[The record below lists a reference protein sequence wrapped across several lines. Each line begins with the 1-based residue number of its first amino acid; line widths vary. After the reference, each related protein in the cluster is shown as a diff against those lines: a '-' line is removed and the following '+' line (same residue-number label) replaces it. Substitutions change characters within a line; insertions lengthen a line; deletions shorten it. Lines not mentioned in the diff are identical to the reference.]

1 MITEQQY
8 RRLMTTYHQSGVVS
22 HAAMKAGMH
31 RETAARYLEAQA
43 GPGQRKPP
51 HHWRTRPDPLEALW
65 LQAKPWLEASP
76 ELEVKAL
83 FEHLLGTDPA
93 LAPGHT
99 LRTFQRRVRQ
109 WRAQNGPPREV
120 HFPQVREPGQAGQL
134 DWTHADELGVTIAG
148 AAFGHWL
155 CHVVLPYSN
164 WQWAVPCHS
173 ESLLSLR
180 VGLQAALWALGGV
193 PLQLQTDQSSTATH
207 TLDRMSKQRGFNTG
221 YLALCAHYEVQP
233 TTIHVACPNENG
245 DIESANGHL
254 KRRLK
259 NHLILRGSRD
269 FASEAAYAEFVGQVC
284 TGANLLRQA
293 KVAEERPC
301 LRPLPVTRFPEA
313 EELTV
318 RVSSYS
324 TIRAKG
330 CAYSVPSNYV
340 GYLVQVRLTETE
352 LSVHYAQAE
361 IARYPRLPGREAR
374 IDYRHIIASLV
385 RKPGA
390 FQRCLYR
397 DQLFPA
403 LVFRQTY
410 DRLVQ
415 LEPQHADAH
424 YVQVLALAADV
435 GEAPVAEAL
444 CALLREA
451 LEPTTERIRARMSTT
466 PEPMILTAF
475 APELASYDQL
485 NGTQEVSA

>member
-31 RETAARYLEAQA
+31 RETAARYLKAQA
-43 GPGQRKPP
+43 GPRQLKAP
-51 HHWRTRPDPLEALW
+51 HNWRTRPDPLEALW

-83 FEHLLGTDPA
+83 FEHLLGTDPT
-93 LAPGHT
+93 LAPGHA

-120 HFPQVREPGQAGQL
+120 HFPQVREPGQSIQL

-148 AAFGHWL
+148 QAFGHWL

-164 WQWAVPCHS
+164 WQWAVPCRS

-193 PLQLQTDQSSTATH
+193 PNQLQTDQSSTATH
-207 TLDRMSKQRGFNTG
+207 TLDRLSKKRGFNTA
-221 YLALCAHYEVQP
+221 YLALCDHFQLEP

-259 NHLILRGSRD
+259 NHLILRGSPD
-269 FASEAAYAEFVGQVC
+269 FPSEAAYAEFVGRVC

-293 KVAEERPC
+293 KVAEERPK
-301 LRPLPVTRFPEA
+301 LRPLPATRFPEE

-324 TIRAKG
+324 TIRVKN
-330 CAYSVPSNYV
+330 CAYSVPSRLV
-340 GYLVQVRLTETE
+340 GSLVQVRLGE
-352 LSVHYAQAE
+352 AE
-361 IARYPRLPGREAR
+361 VSIHHMGTPVAAYPRSHSHEPR
-374 IDYRHIIASLV
+374 IDYRHIVASLV

-390 FQRCLYR
+390 FQRCVYR
-397 DQLFPA
+397 EQLFPS
-403 LVFRQTY
+403 LVFRQAY
-410 DRLVQ
+410 DALVQ
-415 LEPQHADAH
+415 HDPEHAEAH
-424 YVQVLALAADV
+424 YVQILALAADT
-435 GEAPVAEAL
+435 GEAGVEETL
-444 CALLREA
+444 STLLRADEA
-451 LEPTTERIRARMSTT
+451 PDAQRVRAAITKTKEPEQLAVFT
-466 PEPMILTAF
+466 PELK
-475 APELASYDQL
+475 SYDSL
-485 NGTQEVSA
+485 HAQEVSA

>member
-31 RETAARYLEAQA
+31 RETAARYLKGQV
-43 GPGQRKPP
+43 GPTQRKAP
-51 HHWRTRPDPLEALW
+51 HNWRTRHDSLEALW

-83 FEHLLGTDPA
+83 FEHLLGTDPT
-93 LAPGHT
+93 LAPGHA

-109 WRAQNGPPREV
+109 WRARNGPPREV
-120 HFPQVREPGQAGQL
+120 HFPQVREPGQSVQL

-148 AAFGHWL
+148 TAFNHWL

-164 WQWAVPCHS
+164 WQWAVPCRS

-180 VGLQAALWALGGV
+180 IGLQAALWALGGV
-193 PLQLQTDQSSTATH
+193 PNQLQTDQSSTATH
-207 TLDRMSKQRGFNTG
+207 TLDRQSKKRGFNTA
-221 YLALCAHYEVQP
+221 YLALCAHFQLEP

-259 NHLILRGSRD
+259 NHLILRGSPD
-269 FASEAAYAEFVGQVC
+269 FASEAAYAAFVAQVC

-293 KVAEERPC
+293 KVAEERPK
-301 LRPLPVTRFPEA
+301 LRPLPATRFPEE

-324 TIRAKG
+324 TIRVKN
-330 CAYSVPSNYV
+330 CAYSVPSRLV
-340 GYLVQVRLTETE
+340 GSLVQVRLGEAE
-352 LSVHYAQAE
+352 VSIHYLGTPVAAF
-361 IARYPRLPGREAR
+361 PRSHSQEPR

-390 FQRCLYR
+390 FQRCVYREQLY
-397 DQLFPA
+397 PS
-403 LVFRQTY
+403 LVFRQAY

-415 LEPQHADAH
+415 HEPGRAQTD
-424 YVQVLALAADV
+424 YVQILALAADTGEACV
-435 GEAPVAEAL
+435 EETLSALLRAGEAPSAQLVRATITKIK
-444 CALLREA
+444 
-451 LEPTTERIRARMSTT
+451 EPEILAVFT
-466 PEPMILTAF
+466 PELK
-475 APELASYDQL
+475 SYDL
-485 NGTQEVSA
+485 LHAQEVSA